1 MLNTTKTFLNF
12 RDCFGLDK
20 VDRTYHVFQLADVS
34 NALHNIL
41 LPYVRDNFPSQ
52 TILLDQMKRNSGV
65 TFMNNKFYAPLR
77 STRHGGVT
85 NLANDGNLTISGT
98 AGLSQASVSVKIITG
113 AFDISKLAIDATK
126 SSQSAVTSALTF
138 QAKALATDFARSAN
152 RQLYGDSTGI
162 VCETSA
168 AGSVGAGTLTV
179 IPLDSNGG
187 TNDGRV
193 LDRYGTVNGDIS
205 PVKYL
210 APSMIIGIGSPG
222 TALGTITAVTYGT
235 TTGSIVVTGGP
246 AITNYNCVY
255 LLDGSGGGAGT
266 MEITGIK
273 AALSSTTGTNLYAGV
288 ARNQTGWLPQFGSE
302 SESLTLTRMEQ
313 YYLAAREYSQVGDQY
328 AIFVN
333 KTLYRKYGD
342 ILTSMRRTVDTA
354 DLLGGWKGLE
364 FAAGAGNV
372 GVFLDY
378 DVPDGEVI
386 ILNMD
391 SWTICQVSDL
401 GWLEDP
407 NGGSLL
413 RLANKIAYQAEI
425 AWFFELLC
433 LAPSAN
439 GHTTQKTA

>member
-1 MLNTTKTFLNF
+1 
-12 RDCFGLDK
+12 
-20 VDRTYHVFQLADVS
+20 
-34 NALHNIL
+34 
-41 LPYVRDNFPSQ
+41 
-52 TILLDQMKRNSGV
+52 
-65 TFMNNKFYAPLR
+65 MNNKFYAPMR
-77 STRHGGVT
+77 SSRHGGVT
-85 NLANDGNLTISGT
+85 NLANDGNLTVSGT
-98 AGLSQASVSVKIITG
+98 AGLAQASVSTKIMTG

-126 SSQSAVTSALTF
+126 SSQSAVTQALTY

-152 RQLYGDSTGI
+152 RQLYGDGSGAIGENQGSTAATVATFTNPG
-162 VCETSA
+162 TSA
-168 AGSVGAGTLTV
+168 
-179 IPLDSNGG
+179 G
-187 TNDGRV
+187 TNDTRIF
-193 LDRYGTVNGDIS
+193 DRYGTGIVNGDID
-205 PVKYL
+205 PKKYL
-210 APSMIIGIGSPG
+210 APGLVLASGSIG
-222 TALGTITAVTYGT
+222 TALGTVSSFTSTGTLASVTLTATINSFWAAGQ
-235 TTGSIVVTGGP
+235 
-246 AITNYNCVY
+246 AVY
-255 LLDGSGGGAGT
+255 LMDGSGQGAGT

-273 AALSSTTGTNLYAGV
+273 RALASDSTGTYAGV
-288 ARNQTGWLPQFGSE
+288 ARSTTGWAPQFGSE

-313 YYLAAREYSQVGDQY
+313 YYLAAREYSQVGDKY

-364 FAAGAGNV
+364 FAAGAGEV

-413 RLANKIAYQAEI
+413 RLANKIQYQAEM

-433 LAPSAN
+433 LAPAAN
-439 GHTTQKTA
+439 GHMTQKTA

>member
-1 MLNTTKTFLNF
+1 MAFL
-12 RDCFGLDK
+12 
-20 VDRTYHVFQLADVS
+20 LADVS

-65 TFMNNKFYAPLR
+65 TFMNNTFNAPLR

-85 NLANDGNLTISGT
+85 NLANDGDSTLSGT
-98 AGLSQASVSVKIITG
+98 AGITQAQVPVKIITG

-126 SSQSAVTSALTF
+126 SSQSSVTQALTY
-138 QAKALATDFARSAN
+138 QAKALATDFARSVN

-162 VCETSA
+162 VAQVLTSG
-168 AGSVGAGTLTV
+168 GSVGVGTISV
-179 IPLDSNGG
+179 KPRDSSLD
-187 TNDGRV
+187 DGRSI
-193 LDRYGTVNGDIS
+193 DNYGTVNGDIS

-210 APSMIIGIGSPG
+210 APGMIIGVGTPG
-222 TALGTITAVTYGT
+222 NVLGTISSISSGS
-235 TTGSIVVTGGP
+235 TTGTIVTSAAVVTN
-246 AITNYNCVY
+246 AEDSIY
-255 LLDGSGGGAGT
+255 LVSGGGIGAGT
-266 MEITGIK
+266 MEVLGLRS
-273 AALSSTTGTNLYAGV
+273 ALSSSTGTSTYAGV
-288 ARNQTGWLPQFGSE
+288 ARNQLGWTPQFGSE
-302 SESLTLTRMEQ
+302 AEALTLSRMEQ
-313 YYLAAREYSQVGDQY
+313 YYLASREYSQVGDQY

-354 DLLGGWKGLE
+354 ELLGGWKGLE

-378 DVPDGEVI
+378 DVPDGEVL

-391 SWTICQVSDL
+391 TWTICQVGDL

-413 RLANKIAYQAEI
+413 RLANKITYQAEM
-425 AWFFELLC
+425 AWFFQLLC
-433 LAPSAN
+433 LAPAANARTVQKSA
-439 GHTTQKTA
+439 

>member
-1 MLNTTKTFLNF
+1 MAFL
-12 RDCFGLDK
+12 
-20 VDRTYHVFQLADVS
+20 LADVS

-52 TILLDQMKRNSGV
+52 TIVLDQVKRNSGV
-65 TFMNNKFYAPLR
+65 TFMNNKFFAPMR

-85 NLANDGNLTISGT
+85 NLANDASLTISGT
-98 AGLSQASVSVKIITG
+98 AGLAQASVSVKILSG

-126 SSQSAVTSALTF
+126 SSQSAVTQALTY

-152 RQLYGDSTGI
+152 RQIYGDGSGI
-162 VCETSA
+162 VAQVGGSLSGTSF
-168 AGSVGAGTLTV
+168 SV
-179 IPLDSNGG
+179 IP
-187 TNDGRV
+187 TNTSTIDDGRV
-193 LDRYGTVNGDIS
+193 LDRYGTVNGDVS
-205 PVKYL
+205 PAKYL
-210 APSMIIGIGSPG
+210 TPGMIIAVGSPG
-222 TALGTITAVTYGT
+222 TALGTIVSVNSGS
-235 TTGSIVVTGGP
+235 TTGTIGVG
-246 AITNYNCVY
+246 AIASAANNSVY
-255 LLDGSGGGAGT
+255 LLDGSGLGAGT
-266 MEITGIK
+266 MEFTGIK
-273 AALSSTTGTNLYAGV
+273 NALSSTTGTNTYAGV
-288 ARNQTGWLPQFGSE
+288 ARSTTGWTPQFGSE

-313 YYLAAREYSQVGDQY
+313 YYLAAREYSQVGDKY

-364 FAAGAGNV
+364 FAAGAGEV

-386 ILNMD
+386 IMNMD

-413 RLANKIAYQAEI
+413 RLANKIQYQAEM
-425 AWFFELLC
+425 AWFMEMLC
-433 LAPSAN
+433 LAPAAN
-439 GHTTQKTA
+439 GHTVQKTA

>member
-1 MLNTTKTFLNF
+1 MAFL
-12 RDCFGLDK
+12 
-20 VDRTYHVFQLADVS
+20 LADVS

-52 TILLDQMKRNSGV
+52 TIILDQVKRNSGV
-65 TFMNNKFYAPLR
+65 TFMNNKFYAPMR

-85 NLANDGNLTISGT
+85 NLASDSSLTISGT
-98 AGLSQASVSVKIITG
+98 AGLAQANVSVKIMSG

-126 SSQSAVTSALTF
+126 SSQSAVTQALTF

-152 RQLYGDSTGI
+152 RQIYGDASGI
-162 VCETSA
+162 VAQVATS
-168 AGSVGAGTLTV
+168 GSVGVGTISV
-179 IPLDSNGG
+179 VPVNSA
-187 TNDGRV
+187 TNDDGRA

-205 PVKYL
+205 PTKYL
-210 APSMIIGIGSPG
+210 APSMIIAVGSPG
-222 TALGTITAVTYGT
+222 TALGTITSVNSGS
-235 TTGSIVVTGGP
+235 TTGTIVVTGGP
-246 AITNYNCVY
+246 AIANANSIY
-255 LLDGSGGGAGT
+255 LIDGSGLGAGT
-266 MEITGIK
+266 MEATGIK
-273 AALSSTTGTNLYAGV
+273 NALSSTTGTTQYAGV
-288 ARNQTGWLPQFGSE
+288 ARSTTGWTPQFGSE

-313 YYLAAREYSQVGDQY
+313 YYLAAREYSQVGDKY

-342 ILTSMRRTVDTA
+342 ILTSMRRSVDTA
-354 DLLGGWKGLE
+354 DLLGGWTGLE
-364 FAAGAGNV
+364 FAAGAGDV

-386 ILNMD
+386 IMNMD

-413 RLANKIAYQAEI
+413 RLANKIQYQAEM

-433 LAPSAN
+433 LAPAAN
-439 GHTTQKTA
+439 GHTTLKTS

>member
-1 MLNTTKTFLNF
+1 MAFL
-12 RDCFGLDK
+12 
-20 VDRTYHVFQLADVS
+20 LADVS

-41 LPYVRDNFPSQ
+41 LPYVRDNFPTQ

-65 TFMNNKFYAPLR
+65 TFLNNKFYAPLR

-85 NLANDGNLTISGT
+85 NLANDGNLTVSGT
-98 AGLSQASVSVKIITG
+98 AGLTQASVSTKILTG

-126 SSQSAVTSALTF
+126 SSQSAVTAALTF
-138 QAKALATDFARSAN
+138 QAKALASDFARSAN
-152 RQLYGDSTGI
+152 RQFYGDGSGAIGEEQGSLSSTTFSMTNPG
-162 VCETSA
+162 TS
-168 AGSVGAGTLTV
+168 S
-179 IPLDSNGG
+179 G
-187 TNDGRV
+187 TNDGRIF
-193 LDRYGTVNGDIS
+193 DRYGTGIVNGDIN

-210 APSMIIGIGSPG
+210 APSMIVTAGSG
-222 TALGTITAVTYGT
+222 VSALGTISSVASNGTLGTVTLTAALPSQYA
-235 TTGSIVVTGGP
+235 SANAPQPI
-246 AITNYNCVY
+246 Y
-255 LLDGSGGGAGT
+255 LVDGSGGGAGT
-266 MEITGIK
+266 MEATGIK
-273 AALSSTTGTNLYAGV
+273 NALSSTSGTATYAGV
-288 ARNQTGWLPQFGSE
+288 ARSTTGWQPQFGSE

-313 YYLAAREYSQVGDQY
+313 YYLSAREYSQVGDKY

-354 DLLGGWKGLE
+354 DLLGGWTGLQ
-364 FAAGAGNV
+364 FAAGAGDV

-386 ILNMD
+386 IMNMD

-413 RLANKIAYQAEI
+413 RLANKIQYQAEM
-425 AWFFELLC
+425 AWFFELIC
-433 LAPSAN
+433 LAPAAN
-439 GHTTQKTA
+439 GHMTQKTA

>member
-1 MLNTTKTFLNF
+1 MAFL
-12 RDCFGLDK
+12 
-20 VDRTYHVFQLADVS
+20 LADVS

-65 TFMNNKFYAPLR
+65 TFMNNKFYAPMR

-85 NLANDGNLTISGT
+85 NLANDGNLTVSGT
-98 AGLSQASVSVKIITG
+98 AGLAQANVSVKIMTG

-126 SSQSAVTSALTF
+126 SSQSAVTAALTY

-152 RQLYGDSTGI
+152 RQLYGDGSGI
-162 VCETSA
+162 VCQVAVSGSLSGTSI
-168 AGSVGAGTLTV
+168 SV
-179 IPLDSNGG
+179 IPGNTS
-187 TNDGRV
+187 TNDDGRL
-193 LDRYGTVNGDIS
+193 LDRYGTVNGDVS
-205 PVKYL
+205 PTKYL
-210 APSMIIGIGSPG
+210 APLMIIGVGSSS
-222 TALGTITAVTYGT
+222 TAFGTISSINSGS
-235 TTGSIVVTGGP
+235 TTGTINFTGGV
-246 AITNYNCVY
+246 ASANNNSIY
-255 LLDGSGGGAGT
+255 LVDGSTGGAGT
-266 MEITGIK
+266 MEVTGIK
-273 AALSSTTGTNLYAGV
+273 NALSSTTGTTQYAGV
-288 ARNQTGWLPQFGSE
+288 ARSTTGWTPQFGSE
-302 SESLTLTRMEQ
+302 AEALTLSRMEQ
-313 YYLAAREYSQVGDQY
+313 YYLAAREYSQVGDKY

-364 FAAGAGNV
+364 FAAGAGEV

-378 DVPDGEVI
+378 DVPDGEI
-386 ILNMD
+386 LILNMD

-413 RLANKIAYQAEI
+413 RLANKIQYQAEM
-425 AWFFELLC
+425 AWFFELIC
-433 LAPSAN
+433 LAPAAN

>member
-1 MLNTTKTFLNF
+1 MAFL
-12 RDCFGLDK
+12 
-20 VDRTYHVFQLADVS
+20 LADVS

-52 TILLDQMKRNSGV
+52 TIILDQVKRNSGV
-65 TFMNNKFYAPLR
+65 TFMNNKFYAPMR

-85 NLANDGNLTISGT
+85 NLASDASLTISGT
-98 AGLSQASVSVKIITG
+98 AGLAQANVSVKIMSG

-126 SSQSAVTSALTF
+126 SSQSAVTQALTF

-152 RQLYGDSTGI
+152 RQIYGDASGI
-162 VCETSA
+162 VAQVATS
-168 AGSVGAGTLTV
+168 GSVGVGTISV
-179 IPLDSNGG
+179 VPVNSA
-187 TNDGRV
+187 TNDDGRA

-205 PVKYL
+205 PTKYL
-210 APSMIIGIGSPG
+210 APSMIIAIGSPG
-222 TALGTITAVTYGT
+222 TALGTITSVTSGS
-235 TTGSIVVTGGP
+235 TTGTIVVTGGP
-246 AITNYNCVY
+246 AIANANSIY
-255 LLDGSGGGAGT
+255 LIDGSGLGAGT
-266 MEITGIK
+266 MEATGIK
-273 AALSSTTGTNLYAGV
+273 NALSSTTGTNQYAGV
-288 ARNQTGWLPQFGSE
+288 ARSTTGWTPQFGSE

-313 YYLAAREYSQVGDQY
+313 YYLAAREYSQVGDKY

-342 ILTSMRRTVDTA
+342 ILTSMRRSVDTA
-354 DLLGGWKGLE
+354 DLLGGWTGLE
-364 FAAGAGNV
+364 FAAGAGDV

-386 ILNMD
+386 IMNMD

-413 RLANKIAYQAEI
+413 RLANKIQYQAEM

-439 GHTTQKTA
+439 GHTTLKTS

>member
-1 MLNTTKTFLNF
+1 MAFL
-12 RDCFGLDK
+12 
-20 VDRTYHVFQLADVS
+20 LADVS

-52 TILLDQMKRNSGV
+52 TILLDQVKRNSGV

-77 STRHGGVT
+77 STRHGGIT

-98 AGLSQASVSVKIITG
+98 AGLSQANVSVKIISG

-126 SSQSAVTSALTF
+126 SSQSAVTAALTY

-152 RQLYGDSTGI
+152 RQLYGDGAGI
-162 VCETSA
+162 VAQA
-168 AGSVGAGTLTV
+168 ANASGSVGVGTISV
-179 IPLDSNGG
+179 IPVDSNGVSQ
-187 TNDGRV
+187 DGRA

-210 APSMIIGIGSPG
+210 APSMIIAIGSPG
-222 TALGTITAVTYGT
+222 TALGTITSVTAGS
-235 TTGSIVVTGGP
+235 TTGTIVVTGGP
-246 AITNYNCVY
+246 AISNSNPIY
-255 LLDGSGGGAGT
+255 LVDGSGGGAGT

-273 AALSSTTGTNLYAGV
+273 NALSSTTGTSQYAGV
-288 ARNQTGWLPQFGSE
+288 ARNQLGWTPQFGSE
-302 SESLTLTRMEQ
+302 SEALTLTRLEQ
-313 YYLAAREYSQVGDQY
+313 YYLAAREYSQVGDKY

-364 FAAGAGNV
+364 FAAGAGDV

-386 ILNMD
+386 IMNMD

-413 RLANKIAYQAEI
+413 RLANKIQYQAEM

-433 LAPSAN
+433 LAPAAN

>member
-1 MLNTTKTFLNF
+1 MAFL
-12 RDCFGLDK
+12 
-20 VDRTYHVFQLADVS
+20 LADVS

-65 TFMNNKFYAPLR
+65 TYMNNKFYAPMR

-85 NLANDGNLTISGT
+85 NLANDGDSTISGT
-98 AGLSQASVSVKIITG
+98 AGLAQANVSVKIITG

-126 SSQSAVTSALTF
+126 SSQSAVTQALTF

-152 RQLYGDSTGI
+152 RQLYGDGAGAIGEYQGSTAAAAFSMTNPG
-162 VCETSA
+162 TSA
-168 AGSVGAGTLTV
+168 
-179 IPLDSNGG
+179 G
-187 TNDGRV
+187 TNDGRIY
-193 LDRYGTVNGDIS
+193 DRYGTGVVNGDIS

-210 APSMIIGIGSPG
+210 APGMIIGVGSPG
-222 TALGTITAVTYGT
+222 TALGTISSLASNGTLGTVTLSATQNAAYAAGQ
-235 TTGSIVVTGGP
+235 
-246 AITNYNCVY
+246 AVY
-255 LLDGSGGGAGT
+255 LVDGSGAGAGT
-266 MEITGIK
+266 MEITGVK
-273 AALSSTTGTNLYAGV
+273 RALASDSTGTYAGV
-288 ARNQTGWLPQFGSE
+288 ARSTTGWTPQFGSE
-302 SESLTLTRMEQ
+302 SEALTLTRMEQ
-313 YYLAAREYSQVGDQY
+313 YYLAAREYSQVGDKY

-364 FAAGAGNV
+364 FAAGAGDV
-372 GVFLDY
+372 GVFLDF
-378 DVPDGEVI
+378 DVPDGEAL

-413 RLANKIAYQAEI
+413 RLANKIQYQAEM

-433 LAPSAN
+433 LAPAAN
-439 GHTTQKTA
+439 GHLTQKTA

>member
-1 MLNTTKTFLNF
+1 MAFL
-12 RDCFGLDK
+12 
-20 VDRTYHVFQLADVS
+20 LADVS

-65 TFMNNKFYAPLR
+65 TFMNNKFYAPMR

-85 NLANDGNLTISGT
+85 NLANDGNLTVSGT
-98 AGLSQASVSVKIITG
+98 AGLAQANVSVKIMTG

-126 SSQSAVTSALTF
+126 SSQSAVTAALTY

-152 RQLYGDSTGI
+152 RQLYGDGSGI
-162 VCETSA
+162 VA
-168 AGSVGAGTLTV
+168 QVGGSLSSTTFST
-179 IPLDSNGG
+179 IPANTATID
-187 TNDGRV
+187 DGRA
-193 LDRYGTVNGDIS
+193 LDKYGTVNGDIS
-205 PVKYL
+205 PTKYL
-210 APSMIIGIGSPG
+210 APSMLFIVGTGVTTAGTISAITAGS
-222 TALGTITAVTYGT
+222 TTGTITT
-235 TTGSIVVTGGP
+235 TAGYASAANQSI
-246 AITNYNCVY
+246 Y
-255 LLDGSGGGAGT
+255 LVDGSGGGAGT
-266 MEITGIK
+266 MEVTGIK
-273 AALSSTTGTNLYAGV
+273 NALSSTTGTTQYAGV
-288 ARNQTGWLPQFGSE
+288 ARNTTGWTPQFGSE
-302 SESLTLTRMEQ
+302 AEALTLTRMEQ
-313 YYLAAREYSQVGDQY
+313 YYLAAREYSQVGDKY

-364 FAAGAGNV
+364 FAAGAGEV

-378 DVPDGEVI
+378 DVPDGEI
-386 ILNMD
+386 LILNMD

-413 RLANKIAYQAEI
+413 RLANKIQYQAEM

-433 LAPSAN
+433 LAPAAN